1 MDNYSMDYA
10 GIDLDWYA
18 LDLDKHIAHLMS
30 GGGIVPNLL
39 NEESHDL
46 LTDYFNNLPEIKD
59 NDVKISDQLNQYVN
73 FSTKQEKE
81 RYLQNFIKM
90 AQRGIYSY
98 DKTNLTMFGDPMY
111 HLVAIPGK
119 FLTIGDLPLVI
130 YEKLQLIPFKGKFRD
145 TVSLTIE
152 DIGK

>member
-1 MDNYSMDYA
+1 MDYA

-18 LDLDKHIAHLMS
+18 LDLDERIAHLMS
-30 GGGIVPNLL
+30 GGGVVPNLL
-39 NEESHDL
+39 DEQSHDL
-46 LTDYFNNLPEIKD
+46 LTDYFNNLPEIED
-59 NDVKISDQLNQYVN
+59 NDVKISDQLNRYAN

-98 DKTNLTMFGDPMY
+98 DKTNLTMLDDPMY
-111 HLVAIPGK
+111 HLVTIPSK
-119 FLTIGDLPLVI
+119 LLTVDDLPLRI
-130 YEKLQLIPFKGKFRD
+130 YEKLQLVPFKGKFMD
-145 TVSLTIE
+145 TVGLTIE